1 MYFKKAGFK
10 RMNLQ
15 KINEFAINTILQA
28 GRQIR
33 ESFSKELIIETK
45 ANANDLVTNIDRKIE
60 QYFVEKIKEL
70 DPSHKILG
78 EEGMGDRIAT
88 LDGPLWIIDP
98 IDGTMNFIKQG
109 RHFMI
114 TVGFFVDGVGKLGYL
129 YDVMRDELIS
139 AIQGEG
145 AFLNRQPLKKLNPLT
160 IEEAI
165 IGINSSWVIPNGKI
179 NHEKLVKLIKTV
191 RGTRSYGSAAM
202 EIALVVTGKLDAYL
216 SMRLAPWDIAG
227 GLVIANEV
235 GAVAT
240 NLKGQPF
247 NLLSQ
252 DTFLIANPSI
262 HQVLLD
268 QYIEL
273 IEEKQHSK

>member
-1 MYFKKAGFK
+1 MDL
-10 RMNLQ
+10 R
-15 KINEFAINTILQA
+15 KINDFAIKTIFHA
-28 GRQIR
+28 GDQIR

-45 ANANDLVTNIDRKIE
+45 ASANNLVTNIDRKIE

-78 EEGMGDRIAT
+78 EEGMGDKIVT

-109 RHFMI
+109 RNFMI
-114 TVGFFVDGVGKLGYL
+114 SIGFFVDGVGKLGYL
-129 YDVMRDELIS
+129 YDVMRDELIY
-139 AIQGEG
+139 AIKGEG
-145 AFLNRQPLKKLNPLT
+145 AFINDQQIGKLKPLK
-160 IEEAI
+160 IEEAV

-179 NHEKLVKLIKTV
+179 NHEKVVKLIRTV

-216 SMRLAPWDIAG
+216 SMRLAPWDIG
-227 GLVIANEV
+227 GGMVIAQEV
-235 GAVAT
+235 GAVVS

-247 NLLSQ
+247 NLLNH

-262 HQVLLD
+262 HQLLLEH
-268 QYIEL
+268 YIEL
-273 IEEKQHSK
+273 KDEKQHSN